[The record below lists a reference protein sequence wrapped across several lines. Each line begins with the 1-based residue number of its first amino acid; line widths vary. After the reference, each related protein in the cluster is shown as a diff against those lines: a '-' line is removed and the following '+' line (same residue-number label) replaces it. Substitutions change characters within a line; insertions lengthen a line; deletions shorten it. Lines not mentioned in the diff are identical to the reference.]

1 MAKGKKSSLAIA
13 KEKERKEDK
22 RIAIE
27 MQNLSANKPKVKNYS
42 IVNEVSFLPK
52 ELSTIKMNSY
62 GVDDVNPFIAG
73 TQKIQPLEVMENF
86 NQTEKIS
93 RSIESLTPVNDSSS
107 YAGLLGGMANSLS
120 NFNKVDIGAG
130 TLEFNADKILDGEAS
145 VEYSIP
151 FSSGKRTGLLGHF
164 FKKGN

>member
-27 MQNLSANKPKVKNYS
+27 MQNLSANKPEVKNYS

-62 GVDDVNPFIAG
+62 GVDNVNPFKAG
-73 TQKIQPLEVMENF
+73 TEEVTPLEVMKDF
-86 NQTEKIS
+86 NKTEKIS
-93 RSIESLTPVNDSSS
+93 RSIESLTPVNDSS
-107 YAGLLGGMANSLS
+107 
-120 NFNKVDIGAG
+120 
-130 TLEFNADKILDGEAS
+130 
-145 VEYSIP
+145 
-151 FSSGKRTGLLGHF
+151 
-164 FKKGN
+164 